1 MLSGGD
7 LRVFIAAGWLGCLA
21 LLPFGAFAQEED
33 GDLLATAFSAISSE
47 DWVTADHY
55 ASQMSDPIGSDL
67 VTWQRLRRGEGHW
80 DEYADFLKENP
91 EWPGLQRLRRLGEA
105 AIPENHNAADVRAY
119 FSKQLPQ
126 TGTGSLRLTEAF
138 ATQGRTAD
146 ARSEAVRAW
155 TTLNL
160 QQHEMTGLLTKFAGS
175 LSRYHQK
182 RMDFLLWDGHTREAE
197 RMLPLVSPDQQKLA
211 LARIALQRASKGVD
225 LVIKEVPAS
234 LQNDGGLAYDRFQWR
249 VKKGRWDDAH
259 KLLVEQSSNIKKL
272 GKPEKWGNRR
282 RGFARRAMRMGE
294 IDLAYWLAS
303 QHGLSSGSDFA
314 DLEWLSGF
322 ISLTKLDAP
331 EQAVVHF
338 RNHRDAVKTPVSLGR
353 AGYWVGRA
361 EEKRGDFD
369 AAVDAFNL
377 GAKHQTSFYGQLSA
391 EKVGAEPDPRLT
403 GKIVIPDWHEGA
415 LGKSRVVRAGIL
427 LHYAQ
432 EQNLMRWFFSHLG
445 ETTSEVESAQLA
457 ELALELDRPFVAL
470 GVAKEAAKR
479 GFVIPKSY
487 FPVTEL
493 ARYSV
498 DVDPEVAMAIARR
511 ESELNPEA
519 ISPVGARGLMQVMPA
534 TARQVA
540 GDIGVEYSKNRLTT
554 DWRYNAK
561 LGTAYL
567 GGLLEI
573 YEGSFVLAFAAYN
586 AGPNRVDTWI
596 ETYGDPRDSLI
607 DQVDW
612 IEHIPYRETRN
623 YVMRVIESLHVYRMR
638 LSGEVEPIRLTQDL
652 TRG

>member
-1 MLSGGD
+1 MRSI
-7 LRVFIAAGWLGCLA
+7 IAASWLGCMA
-21 LLPFGAFAQEED
+21 LLPIGAAAQEEE
-33 GDLLATAFSAISSE
+33 GDLLATAFAAVNGE
-47 DWVTADHY
+47 DWVSADHY
-55 ASQMSDPIGSDL
+55 ASQMSDPVGSTL
-67 VTWQRLRRGEGHW
+67 VTWQRLRRGEGDW
-80 DEYADFLKENP
+80 SEYTEFLSENP
-91 EWPGLQRLRRLGEA
+91 DWPGLQRLRRRGEA
-105 AIPENHNAADVRAY
+105 AIPANHNPAAVRAY
-119 FSKQLPQ
+119 FKDQLPQ

-138 ATQGRTAD
+138 AAQGRTAD
-146 ARSEAVRAW
+146 ARAEAKRAW
-155 TTLNL
+155 TTLTL
-160 QQHEMTGLLTKFAGS
+160 QQHEMTSLLTKYSGS

-182 RMDFLLWDGHTREAE
+182 RLEFLLWDGHTREAS
-197 RMLPLVSPDQQKLA
+197 RMLALVSPDQQKLA
-211 LARIALQRASKGVD
+211 EARIALQRASKGVD
-225 LVIKEVPAS
+225 AVIKAVPES

-249 VKKGRWDDAH
+249 VKKGRWEDAQ
-259 KLLVEQSSNIKKL
+259 KLLVEQSASIANL
-272 GKPEKWGNRR
+272 GRAEKWGPRR

-294 IDLAYWLAS
+294 TDLAYWLAS
-303 QHGLSSGSDFA
+303 QHGLKAGGDYA
-314 DLEWLSGF
+314 DLEWLAGF
-322 ISLTKLDAP
+322 ISLTKLNAP

-338 RNHRDAVKTPVSLGR
+338 RNHLSAVKTPVSLGR
-353 AGYWVGRA
+353 AGYWIGRA

-377 GAKHQTSFYGQLSA
+377 GAKYQTSFYGQLAA
-391 EKVGAEPDPRLT
+391 EKIGTDPDPRLT
-403 GKIVIPDWHEGA
+403 GKIAIPDWRDGA
-415 LGKSRVVRAGIL
+415 LAQSSVVKAGIL
-427 LHYAQ
+427 LHHAQ
-432 EQNLMRWFFSHLG
+432 EQNLMRWFFSHVA
-445 ETTSEVESAQLA
+445 ETTPEIETAQLA

-479 GFVIPKSY
+479 GFIIPKSY

-554 DWRYNAK
+554 DWRYNAQ

-573 YEGSFVLAFAAYN
+573 FEGSFVLAFAAYN
-586 AGPNRVDTWI
+586 AGPNRVDQWI

>member
-1 MLSGGD
+1 M
-7 LRVFIAAGWLGCLA
+7 RVFIAAGWLGCLA

-294 IDLAYWLAS
+294 IDLAYWLAN

>member
-1 MLSGGD
+1 MRSL
-7 LRVFIAAGWLGCLA
+7 LTAGWIGCFA
-21 LLPFGAFAQEED
+21 LLPLGATAQEED
-33 GDLLATAFSAISSE
+33 GDLLATAFSAVASE

-55 ASQMSDPIGSDL
+55 ASQMSDPVGSTL

-80 DEYADFLKENP
+80 EEYTEFLRDNP
-91 EWPGLQRLRRLGEA
+91 DWPGLKRLRRRGEA
-105 AIPENHNAADVRAY
+105 AIPPNHNAAEVRAY
-119 FSKQLPQ
+119 FRDQLPQ
-126 TGTGSLRLTEAF
+126 TGTGSLRLAEAF
-138 ATQGRTAD
+138 AAQGRTAD
-146 ARSEAVRAW
+146 ARAEAIRAW
-155 TTLNL
+155 TTLTL
-160 QQHEMTGLLTKFAGS
+160 QQHEMTGLLNKFAGS
-175 LSRYHQK
+175 LSRYHQR
-182 RMDFLLWDGHTREAE
+182 RMDFLLWGGHTREAG
-197 RMLPLVSPDQQKLA
+197 RMLPLITPDQQKLA
-211 LARIALQRASKGVD
+211 QARIALQRASKGVD
-225 LVIKEVPAS
+225 AVIAEVPKA
-234 LQNDGGLAYDRFQWR
+234 LQSDGGLAYDRFQWR
-249 VKKGRWDDAH
+249 VKKGRWDDAQ
-259 KLLVEQSSNIKKL
+259 KLLVEQSTNTATL
-272 GKPEKWGNRR
+272 GIPEKWGPRR
-282 RGFARRAMRMGE
+282 RGFARRAMRMGDTE
-294 IDLAYWLAS
+294 LAYWLAS
-303 QHGLSSGSDFA
+303 QHGLKSGADYA
-314 DLEWLSGF
+314 DLEWLAGF

-331 EQAVVHF
+331 EQAVIHF

-353 AGYWVGRA
+353 AGYWIGRA
-361 EEKRGDFD
+361 EERRSDFD

-377 GAKHQTSFYGQLSA
+377 SAKYQTSFYGQLSA
-391 EKVGAEPDPRLT
+391 ERLGAEPDERLT
-403 GKIVIPDWHEGA
+403 GKITVPDWREGRLA
-415 LGKSRVVRAGIL
+415 NSSVVRAGIL
-427 LHYAQ
+427 LHHAQ
-432 EQNLMRWFFSHLG
+432 EQNLMRWFFSHVA
-445 ETTSEVESAQLA
+445 ETTNEVETAQLA
-457 ELALELDRPFVAL
+457 ELALEYDRPFVAL

-519 ISPVGARGLMQVMPA
+519 VSPVGARGLMQVMPA

-540 GDIGVEYSKNRLTT
+540 GDIGVEYSKNRLTS

-573 YEGSFVLAFAAYN
+573 YEGSYVLAFAAYN
-586 AGPNRVDTWI
+586 AGPNRVDQWI

-638 LSGEVEPIRLTQDL
+638 LSGEVEPIRLTRDL

>member
-1 MLSGGD
+1 
-7 LRVFIAAGWLGCLA
+7 LRSIVAAGWLGCLA
-21 LLPFGAFAQEED
+21 LFPFSAHAQEED
-33 GDLLATAFSAISSE
+33 GDLLATAFAAVNSA

-55 ASQMSDPIGSDL
+55 AEQMFDPIGSVL

-80 DEYADFLKENP
+80 EEYVDFLSEHHD
-91 EWPGLQRLRRLGEA
+91 WPGLKRLRRLGEA
-105 AIPENHNAADVRAY
+105 AIPPNHTPAEVRAY
-119 FSKQLPQ
+119 FKDQLPQ
-126 TGTGSLRLTEAF
+126 TGTGSLRLTEAL
-138 ATQGRTAD
+138 AAQGRTAD
-146 ARSEAVRAW
+146 ARAEAKRAW
-155 TTLNL
+155 TTLTL
-160 QQHEMTGLLTKFAGS
+160 KQHEMTGLLTKFSGS
-175 LSRYHQK
+175 LSRDHQK
-182 RMDFLLWDGHTREAE
+182 RLEFLLWNGHTREAS
-197 RMLPLVSPDQQKLA
+197 RMLALVTPDQQKLA
-211 LARIALQRASKGVD
+211 EARIALQRASKGVD
-225 LVIKEVPAS
+225 TVIKAVPAH

-249 VKKGRWDDAH
+249 VKKGRWDDAQ
-259 KLLVEQSSNIKKL
+259 KLLVEQSADVKQL
-272 GKPEKWGNRR
+272 GLPEKWGPRR

-294 IDLAYWLAS
+294 TELAYWLAS
-303 QHGLSSGSDFA
+303 QHGLSSGSDYA
-314 DLEWLSGF
+314 DLEWLAGF
-322 ISLTKLDAP
+322 ISLTKLNTP
-331 EQAVVHF
+331 EQAIVHF
-338 RNHRDAVKTPVSLGR
+338 RNHLKSVKTPVSLGR
-353 AGYWVGRA
+353 AGYWIGRA
-361 EEKRGDFD
+361 EEKIRDFD
-369 AAVDAFNL
+369 AAVDAFTL
-377 GAKHQTSFYGQLSA
+377 GAKYQTSFYGQLSA
-391 EKVGAEPDPRLT
+391 EKIGAKPDQRLT
-403 GKIVIPDWHEGA
+403 GKIDIPNWRESTLA
-415 LGKSRVVRAGIL
+415 NSSVVKAAIL
-427 LHYAQ
+427 LHHAQ
-432 EQNLMRWFFSHLG
+432 EQNLMRWFLSHVA
-445 ETTSEVESAQLA
+445 ETTNEVETAQLA
-457 ELALELDRPFVAL
+457 ELALEYDRPFVAL

-519 ISPVGARGLMQVMPA
+519 VSPVGARGLMQVMPG

-540 GDIGVEYSKNRLTT
+540 GEIGVEYSKNRLTT

-567 GGLLEI
+567 GGLLDI

-586 AGPNRVDTWI
+586 AGPSRVDQWI